1 MVLSPAPNSRRPR
14 VNARQDVSATVD
26 SSSDNWTQGFRKASA
41 FRTRTRQAIWTL
53 AVCGVLAPVGVMRSQ
68 AQDVVVT
75 SQSQTPASSQPAS
88 PSSSQPLTPVGAVAP
103 TSGAAAGAQDGTR
116 PEISNGTNPATE
128 APADAAPTAA
138 EKTLAGTSSEVAAI
152 PDTTANTA
160 TDADTAKPQA
170 GDSKPIQAVRQP
182 EYRLRVFV
190 DGKVRQASVAVTPK
204 LTVGQALAAIGV
216 SLSALDRC
224 TPDASARARD
234 LMNVRVTR
242 VKAVLQTRR
251 TPVQPEVRYQ
261 PTTSLAP
268 GKKQT
273 VQEPKPGY
281 FEITERVWYRDGKA
295 TKREFVSRKITQ
307 PAQDRIIA
315 LGVKP
320 HLMPGAIQYHR
331 RYAMAAR
338 GGSPRDRVLK
348 PANPATFQP
357 IRSLNMH
364 ATGYAAGPAG
374 GAIGNYTCTGV
385 RCTYGAVAVDPRVI
399 PLGSK
404 LYIEGYGYGFAC
416 DTGGAI
422 RGRHIDLAFDSAR
435 AAMRHGRKNVKVWIL
450 GP

>member
-1 MVLSPAPNSRRPR
+1 
-14 VNARQDVSATVD
+14 
-26 SSSDNWTQGFRKASA
+26 
-41 FRTRTRQAIWTL
+41 
-53 AVCGVLAPVGVMRSQ
+53 MRSQ
-68 AQDVVVT
+68 AQEVVVT
-75 SQSQTPASSQPAS
+75 SQNQTPAPSQPAS
-88 PSSSQPLTPVGAVAP
+88 SSPSQPLTPVGAVNP
-103 TSGAAAGAQDGTR
+103 IPGTAAGAQDGAR
-116 PEISNGTNPATE
+116 PEISQGANPATE
-128 APADAAPTAA
+128 APADAAQTAA
-138 EKTLAGTSSEVAAI
+138 EKPLAGTTSEVAAT
-152 PDTTANTA
+152 PETTASTA
-160 TDADTAKPQA
+160 PNADVANPQA
-170 GDSKPIQAVRQP
+170 STGDSIQATKQP
-182 EYRLRVFV
+182 EIRLRVFV
-190 DGKVRQASVAVTPK
+190 DGKVRQASVAVTSK

-224 TPDASARARD
+224 SPEASTAAHD
-234 LMNVRVTR
+234 LTTVRVTR
-242 VKAVLQTRR
+242 IKAVLQTRR
-251 TPVQPEVRYQ
+251 TPVEPEVRYQ
-261 PTTSLAP
+261 PTTVIAP
-268 GKKQT
+268 GRKQT

-281 FEITERVWYRDGKA
+281 YEITERVWYRDGKA
-295 TKREFVSRKITQ
+295 TKREFVSRRLAQ

-331 RYAMAAR
+331 RYALAAR
-338 GGSPRDRVLK
+338 GGSPRDRVLQ

-374 GAIGNYTCTGV
+374 GAISNYTCTGV

-435 AAMRHGRKNVKVWIL
+435 DAMRHGRKNVKVWVL